1 MSEQPQQPAEMTVQ
15 QLHAA
20 LGELMASRPDT
31 AGWTVQV
38 PYNRGRPGLGQRTAT
53 AAAALS
59 VGFDHDRGR
68 VFLEPAKPL
77 GLVDEELKALA
88 RRAEKQAGLI
98 FLLKREAAKVK
109 SLAAGV
115 DSALAET
122 VLKMIASREGGI
134 PSRAS
139 VPKKTP

>member
-20 LGELMASRPDT
+20 LDELMASRPDT

-53 AAAALS
+53 ALS

-98 FLLKREAAKVK
+98 FLLNREAVKVK

-139 VPKKTP
+139 TPKKTP